1 MTKKLVI
8 VESPSKCKT
17 IEKHLGKEYKVV
29 SSKGHIRDLATSG
42 KYGLGVDI
50 NDNFNPTYEPI
61 KGKKKVI
68 TDLKKAISNSEKI
81 YLATDPDREGE
92 AISWHLKDALEIND
106 NDYER
111 VVFNEITKEVVRG
124 AFKNARKID
133 DNLVR
138 SQEAR
143 RILDRII
150 GFRLS
155 KLMQAKTGGK
165 SAGRVQ
171 SVALRLIVERER
183 EVTSF
188 VPEEYWTIKALF
200 NDFEAILEKFNQQ
213 KIEIKT
219 ELEANNILTKLSN
232 AFKIESVDKKK
243 KNKYPK
249 PPFITSSLQQDASS
263 KLNFSAKKTMMIAQR
278 LYEGI
283 DLEDETTGLIT
294 YMRTDSTRMSDEF
307 IKKTF
312 QYIET
317 NYGKEYLGIV
327 RKAKTKK
334 NVQDAHEAIRP
345 TSIDKHPDKIKN
357 YLKEDEYKLYRLI
370 YYRALATLMKE
381 AKVEQTTLI
390 LDNNNYQFKATG
402 QNLLY
407 DGYLKVYNEYES
419 SEDKSL
425 PPLDKYKSNVIV
437 ANEITKEQH
446 FTNPPPRYTE
456 ARLIKEMEELGIGR
470 PSTYAKIIDTL
481 KERNYVIIENKKFQP
496 TEIGTETIEKLLEF
510 FNNLINVKYTAEMET
525 ALDGIAEGNI
535 IWHKLLNDFYQE
547 FAPLVDKAFTDM
559 EKKQPEYTGETC
571 PQCGHRLVF
580 KTGKYGPFTA
590 CSNYPD
596 CKYIKTEPKEKKE
609 IMKCPQCDGMI
620 IEKKTRKGKIFYGC
634 DNYPKCNFALWDLP
648 TGDKCPECNSL
659 LVKKKDKIKC
669 SKCEY
674 EQN

>member
-496 TEIGTETIEKLLEF
+496 T
-510 FNNLINVKYTAEMET
+510 
-525 ALDGIAEGNI
+525 
-535 IWHKLLNDFYQE
+535 
-547 FAPLVDKAFTDM
+547 
-559 EKKQPEYTGETC
+559 
-571 PQCGHRLVF
+571 
-580 KTGKYGPFTA
+580 
-590 CSNYPD
+590 
-596 CKYIKTEPKEKKE
+596 
-609 IMKCPQCDGMI
+609 
-620 IEKKTRKGKIFYGC
+620 
-634 DNYPKCNFALWDLP
+634 
-648 TGDKCPECNSL
+648 
-659 LVKKKDKIKC
+659 
-669 SKCEY
+669 
-674 EQN
+674 